1 MWGGGRHTLGG
12 RRTTGVRGYCVVV
25 LSVLSATVE
34 SVLGRSS
41 TGLRD
46 LLREGEEEVEYVEME
61 GERCR
66 RVEL

>member
-1 MWGGGRHTLGG
+1 M
-12 RRTTGVRGYCVVV
+12 V